1 MFLTTAFLVAKLYI
15 PLKNRGSFTDYK
27 TRSYLHNNF
36 LVFFMRTF
44 FKIRLINTPIK
55 IYDIIN

>member
-15 PLKNRGSFTDYK
+15 PLNNRGSFTDYK

-36 LVFFMRTF
+36 LVFYENF